1 MNGIPG
7 GNASENI
14 GCAWPEERWE
24 AFEYCEGAN
33 KNPFAGK
40 TSEGEF
46 DHLKGRLALAELRS
60 AAGSLEAVLK

>member
-1 MNGIPG
+1 MSSNCLFIH
-7 GNASENI
+7 
-14 GCAWPEERWE
+14 
-24 AFEYCEGAN
+24 N

-60 AAGSLEAVLK
+60 TTGSLQTVLPSEKEQNTE